1 MKSNMRTYICFND
14 ESGSWNDKNLNFYVR
29 ASLLVD
35 TAQLKMIENDIVQ
48 IRNTLNLSDL
58 KDEIKWQDLW
68 QLRNNFKAS
77 KIPKGKRLKPIY
89 LYLENLNKDYHL
101 LIEYCN
107 QVLSLLQKQE
117 YDFRI
122 ILTFTEKDKYP
133 NHKEEA
139 IYRFHIQDHLQ
150 RIQMQCKN
158 SIVIIVYDGIDNEK
172 KKLFKEIHK
181 EIINNGDFIKD
192 YKAIYE
198 SLLFDDSFDNK
209 LLQMV
214 DFIAGCFLS
223 TLKAIKK
230 NDNNNYQKAIEFF
243 SQFVYPKLCKTNKG
257 EKWGA
262 GILEV
267 PTNNDKRD
275 FYKNAISKFI
285 QHYK

>member
-14 ESGSWNDKNLNFYVR
+14 ESVSWSNKKLNFYVR

-58 KDEIKWQDLW
+58 KVEIKWQDLW
-68 QLRNNFKAS
+68 KLRYAFIES
-77 KIPKGKRLKPIY
+77 KIPKDNRLKPIY

-107 QVLSLLQKQE
+107 QVLSLLQKHDYE
-117 YDFRI
+117 FKI

-158 SIVIIVYDGIDNEK
+158 SIVIIVYDDIYNEK

-192 YKAIYE
+192 YRAIYE
-198 SLLFDDSFDNK
+198 SLLFDDSYDNK

-214 DFIAGCFLS
+214 DFIAGCFS
-223 TLKAIKK
+223 GTLRYIKE

-243 SQFVYPKLCKTNKG
+243 LNLFIPNYVKKMVKSG
-257 EKWGA
+257 E
-262 GILEV
+262 
-267 PTNNDKRD
+267 
-275 FYKNAISKFI
+275 
-285 QHYK
+285 